1 MGHSSFASLLVLT
14 AALAV
19 ASGPA
24 ASQQPFVAGVEPSK
38 RPAGAPVIEE
48 FAKDDGWYALAR
60 KGVQEPY
67 PESLR
72 FLEDQG
78 AWYTPFNHPGA
89 PHPYDLRNWH
99 SPTN

>member
-1 MGHSSFASLLVLT
+1 MGHSSFAFLLLLT

-19 ASGPA
+19 ASDSA
-24 ASQQPFVAGVEPSK
+24 ESQHPFVSGIEPSK
-38 RPAGAPVIEE
+38 RPAGAPVIQE
-48 FAKDDGWYALAR
+48 FSKNDGWYARAR

-78 AWYTPFNHPGA
+78 AWYTPFDHPGM
-89 PHPYDLRNWH
+89 PPPYDLRNWH